1 MLNFLFLFYLFG
13 VKRHRI
19 RLFIILGV
27 MHDNLFGIFFKHYQI
42 FLDLLL
48 HRVPT
53 LPAMYACLNTFP
65 HPGLRGGV
73 SD

>member
-1 MLNFLFLFYLFG
+1 MLNFLFHFDLFAI
-13 VKRHRI
+13 KWPRI

-42 FLDLLL
+42 SLDLLL
-48 HRVPT
+48 NRLPI

-65 HPGLRGGV
+65 HPSLSDDV